1 LIFII
6 DFFKSLAIIEIAD
19 RKKGNIEM
27 ERLSTFIAMEESELM
42 QSIKFNLEKS
52 NDFIVKGIASNGTDC
67 LNYLNLKQCDLL
79 IIDLMLPEI
88 DGIGVLTRLKELHK
102 NNYKKVVCIAH
113 FANPMICQI
122 LEKLDVDY
130 CFKAPFE
137 INYFMNTLKYIIT
150 NENIKNESI
159 HNESEKYQKVKIEN
173 EITEILHEVGIPA
186 HIKGYMYLRTAILT
200 TYYNIDIL
208 GQVTKVLYPD
218 IARAYNTTS
227 SRVERAI
234 RHAIEVA
241 WNRGNTDAIDDIF
254 GYTVSAVKSKPTNS
268 EFIAMI
274 ADKLRLAHKTDH
286 VRRENILSHKDYM
299 VK

>member
-1 LIFII
+1 M
-6 DFFKSLAIIEIAD
+6 K
-19 RKKGNIEM
+19 
-27 ERLSTFIAMEESELM
+27 TFIAVEQKELM
-42 QSIKFNLEKS
+42 EGIEKQLRRS
-52 NDFIVKGIASNGTDC
+52 TEFMVIGKANNGSDTLSYLSKND
-67 LNYLNLKQCDLL
+67 CDLL

-88 DGIGVLTRLKELHK
+88 DGIGLLKRFKESNRKPYK
-102 NNYKKVVCIAH
+102 NIV
-113 FANPMICQI
+113 MITQYVNQGICAM
-122 LEKLDVDY
+122 LDEFNVDY
-130 CFKAPFE
+130 CFKYPFD
-137 INYFMNTLKYIIT
+137 INRFNDNLMYILGKGKVDLEFS
-150 NENIKNESI
+150 NKNE
-159 HNESEKYQKVKIEN
+159 EEKYKKVKIEN

-218 IARAYNTTS
+218 IARMYGTTS

-254 GYTVSAVKSKPTNS
+254 GYTVSAIKAKPTNS

-274 ADKLRLAHKTDH
+274 ADKLRLAHKTDLAKK
-286 VRRENILSHKDYM
+286 ESLSHYKNYM

>member
-1 LIFII
+1 
-6 DFFKSLAIIEIAD
+6 
-19 RKKGNIEM
+19 M
-27 ERLSTFIAMEESELM
+27 EKIKTFIAMEESEL
-42 QSIKFNLEKS
+42 SDKIKSNLEKS
-52 NDFIVKGIASNGTDC
+52 NLYQIVGIANNGTDC
-67 LNYLNLKQCDLL
+67 LNYLNLKKCDLL

-88 DGIGVLTRLKELHK
+88 DGIGVLSKLKDYNK
-102 NNYKKVVCIAH
+102 DSYSKVVCISN
-113 FANPMICQI
+113 FINPTMCHL
-122 LEKLDVDY
+122 LEKLEVNY
-130 CFKAPFE
+130 CFKVPFE
-137 INYFMNTLKYIIT
+137 MNYFMNTLNFIVSPETLEKSLVSDSELKKY
-150 NENIKNESI
+150 K
-159 HNESEKYQKVKIEN
+159 KVKLEN

-218 IARAYNTTS
+218 IARMYNTTS

-254 GYTVSAVKSKPTNS
+254 GYTVSASKSKPTNS

-274 ADKLRLAHKTDH
+274 ADKLRLAHKTDNIIK
-286 VRRENILSHKDYM
+286 ENIYTRRDYM

>member
-1 LIFII
+1 M
-6 DFFKSLAIIEIAD
+6 
-19 RKKGNIEM
+19 KKLN
-27 ERLSTFIAMEESELM
+27 TFIAMEKSELFEK
-42 QSIKFNLEKS
+42 IKFNLEKS
-52 NDFIVKGIASNGTDC
+52 NEFEVISTVNTGTDC
-67 LNYLNLKQCDLL
+67 LNYLNQKQCDLL
-79 IIDLMLPEI
+79 ILDLMLPEI
-88 DGIGVLTRLKELHK
+88 DGIGVLTKLKELNK
-102 NNYKKVVCIAH
+102 NSFSKVICIAY
-113 FANPMICQI
+113 FANPMICQL
-122 LEKLDVDY
+122 LEKLEVDY
-130 CFKAPFE
+130 CFKVPFE
-137 INYFMNTLKYIIT
+137 TNHFMNTLKYIMSNDISHDT
-150 NENIKNESI
+150 ILNV
-159 HNESEKYQKVKIEN
+159 NESEKYKKVKIEN

-218 IARAYNTTS
+218 IARMYNTTS

-286 VRRENILSHKDYM
+286 VRKENIYSQGDYM